1 MQKRSHK
8 LLANSLLRSHRG
20 FAARRYELA
29 FLFGSFQPDCNP
41 LTFLRGI
48 RFTHKPQGH
57 NFISTQLYINRRI
70 RDLQRRSEWSI
81 WQYYTLGKLTHYLA
95 DAFTYPHNEHYS
107 DSLMN
112 HHRYE
117 TELRQC
123 LAEHLSR
130 TEPLKQQ
137 LRHELTDALDQLHR
151 QYMESRSNL
160 EQDIRYILEATALL
174 MAGCA
179 PSPCAS
185 R

>member
-1 MQKRSHK
+1 
-8 LLANSLLRSHRG
+8 
-20 FAARRYELA
+20 
-29 FLFGSFQPDCNP
+29 
-41 LTFLRGI
+41 
-48 RFTHKPQGH
+48 
-57 NFISTQLYINRRI
+57 
-70 RDLQRRSEWSI
+70 
-81 WQYYTLGKLTHYLA
+81 
-95 DAFTYPHNEHYS
+95 
-107 DSLMN
+107 MN

-137 LRHELTDALDQLHR
+137 LRHDLTDALDQLHR

-160 EQDIRYILEATALL
+160 EQAIRYILEATALL